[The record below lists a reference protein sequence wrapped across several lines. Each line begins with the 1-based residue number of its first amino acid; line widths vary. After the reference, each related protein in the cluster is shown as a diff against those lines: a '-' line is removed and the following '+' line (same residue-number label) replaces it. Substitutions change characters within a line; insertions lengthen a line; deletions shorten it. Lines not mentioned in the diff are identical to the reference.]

1 MAIDFDPYL
10 VLGITPEATVN
21 DIKAAYRRAAR
32 RLHPDKNQGNPGA
45 IVQFQDISVAHEL
58 LLNDEQRRAYDAER
72 RKTAS
77 RDDLHFNFRVT
88 PSKRAVSILPESQV
102 IYLLAEIIPD
112 ARATQQV
119 KRESRLNLTLV
130 LDQSNSMSGTRLEKV
145 KIAANQIIDQL
156 TPDDVLSVVAFNDFA
171 EVIIPATTVTDKP
184 ALKARVTLMGAGG
197 GTEIFKG
204 LSKGLEENRKY
215 LAPRLVNHIILL
227 TDGNTFGDEE
237 QCRQLA
243 KSAADKGVSIS
254 AMGLGQDWNDR
265 FLDDLA
271 SITGGTSQYIQSS
284 NAVVRFLNDH
294 VRSLANIFAERVQIS
309 IAPDPDVKLEYAFR
323 LAPNPQPLPLEH
335 GFMQLGSLQYGR
347 TFVVLFQLE
356 LPADLPQGFRSVA
369 RLIATGDIFGPRL
382 RKHYTVSDISIDVLE
397 SAPTTEPPPSILD
410 ALGKLTLYR
419 LQERAQ
425 EALERGD
432 TAEATKHLQRLSTRL
447 IELGQPE
454 LAREV
459 QDNAN
464 IVSTTSTLSEEG
476 KKALKYQTRFLL
488 GSAVNETTT

>member
-1 MAIDFDPYL
+1 MTFEFDPYL
-10 VLGITPEATVN
+10 ILGIPPEATIN

-32 RLHPDKNQGNPGA
+32 RLHPDKNPGNPGA
-45 IVQFQDISVAHEL
+45 GVQFQDITAAYEL
-58 LLNDEQRRAYDAER
+58 LLNEDQRREYDAER
-72 RKTAS
+72 RKTAAKEE
-77 RDDLHFNFRVT
+77 LNFTFRVT
-88 PSKRAVSILPESQV
+88 SSRRAVSVLAEPQV

-112 ARATQQV
+112 PRASQQV

-130 LDQSNSMSGTRLEKV
+130 LDQSNSMSGARLERV
-145 KIAANQIIDQL
+145 KIAASQIIDQL
-156 TPDDVLSVVAFNDFA
+156 TPDDILSVVVFNDFA
-171 EVIIPATTVTDKP
+171 ETIIPATSVTDKP
-184 ALKARVTLMGAGG
+184 ALKARISLMGAGG
-197 GTEIFKG
+197 GTEIYKG

-243 KSAADKGVSIS
+243 KSAVEKGISIS
-254 AMGLGQDWNDR
+254 AMGLGHDWNDR

-271 SITGGTSQYIQSS
+271 SLTGGTSKYIQSS

-294 VRSLANIFAERVQIS
+294 VRSLANVFAERVQIS
-309 IAPDPDVKLEYAFR
+309 IAPDPDIKLEYAFR
-323 LAPNPQPLPLEH
+323 LAPNPQPLPLDA

-356 LPADLPQGFRSVA
+356 LPANLELGFRPLA
-369 RLIATGDIFGPRL
+369 RLIATGDIFGQRL
-382 RKHYTVSDISIDVLE
+382 RKHYAVSDISIDVVE
-397 SAPTTEPPPSILD
+397 SALSVEPPAAILD
-410 ALGKLTLYR
+410 ALGKLMLYR

-432 TAEATKHLQRLSTRL
+432 PFEATKHLQRLSTRL

-454 LAREV
+454 LAKEV
-459 QDNAN
+459 QEN
-464 IVSTTSTLSEEG
+464 VRQVKLTSTLPEEER
-476 KKALKYQTRFLL
+476 KALKYQTRFLL
-488 GSAVNETTT
+488 DMPANETSP